1 EIATLRQGAWTD
13 IYALAAVIDQAITGK
28 TPVPSVSRV
37 VSDTLVPLSEL
48 AANKYSTDFLKA
60 IDTALSVRPEDRPQ
74 SVDEFRNLLGLKSN
88 QSGNHSKPFTIKK
101 NQSKKIFIFS
111 SIVLLT
117 FAVFI
122 PYFIQDDTESTQTTN
137 PTQHKPAVQKKKNY
151 TPLNALNEILE
162 KRDINHAVSIS
173 IKKAKVRIGLDP
185 LQFSIN
191 SSRNGYVYLLMVG
204 TNQSDFYLLFPNKI
218 DSNNTIKADIPLNL
232 PRPEWK
238 MLADGPP
245 GTNHFAIIV
254 SDNQRDFSSAGL
266 TGIDP
271 FAKFPFQQA
280 KLLYQNYSGIQP
292 LFAGEAI
299 CPETSIDNCSNSYG
313 ATVFSIEE
321 IQS

>member
-1 EIATLRQGAWTD
+1 
-13 IYALAAVIDQAITGK
+13 
-28 TPVPSVSRV
+28 
-37 VSDTLVPLSEL
+37 
-48 AANKYSTDFLKA
+48 
-60 IDTALSVRPEDRPQ
+60 
-74 SVDEFRNLLGLKSN
+74 
-88 QSGNHSKPFTIKK
+88 
-101 NQSKKIFIFS
+101 
-111 SIVLLT
+111 
-117 FAVFI
+117 
-122 PYFIQDDTESTQTTN
+122 
-137 PTQHKPAVQKKKNY
+137 
-151 TPLNALNEILE
+151 
-162 KRDINHAVSIS
+162 
-173 IKKAKVRIGLDP
+173 
-185 LQFSIN
+185 
-191 SSRNGYVYLLMVG
+191 MVG